1 MVVNIY
7 GSCRRTGVGL
17 QQPHGIVHNFCN
29 SNHKGYNYLLW
40 PLHIP
45 ALICKKND
53 NFQNKDNYF
62 KNCKGMIDVSS
73 SSF

>member
-45 ALICKKND
+45 ALICKK
-53 NFQNKDNYF
+53 KKMIIF
-62 KNCKGMIDVSS
+62 KIKIIILRIVKG
-73 SSF
+73 